1 MNRFLFT
8 STFAIFLLGGST
20 WLSGQTATNPLFHQN
35 KVRNYLPHMTWS
47 EVEQALTR
55 TDMVIIPVGSIEQ
68 HGKHLP
74 LCTDICAATEI
85 SKLIAQK
92 TDVLVAPAVAVGLS
106 DHHMAFPGTI
116 TLSPET
122 FEAVV
127 FETAQSLIHHGFKKI
142 LIYNGHGG
150 NNVSVA
156 NILQKINQTTPAVAV
171 QLNGMA
177 EPPWQLIASGAL
189 DGHAGVGETASM
201 LYFTPGLVDMTKAE
215 NPVLTSS
222 PKVDE
227 VQKHLDEDP
236 HLSRVISALGGR
248 PESTGKQT
256 STRETTSNGVTT
268 KRDLESATA
277 EQGREQAERFIEA
290 AVKFIETWKSASNG
304 GLR

>member
-1 MNRFLFT
+1 
-8 STFAIFLLGGST
+8 
-20 WLSGQTATNPLFHQN
+20 
-35 KVRNYLPHMTWS
+35 MTWA

-55 TDMVIIPVGSIEQ
+55 TDMVIIPVGAIEQ

-106 DHHMAFPGTI
+106 EHHMAFRGTL
-116 TLSPET
+116 TLTPET

-127 FETAQSLIHHGFKKI
+127 YETALSLIHHGFKKI

-156 NILQKINQTTPAVAV
+156 NILEKINQTTPAVAV

-177 EPPWQLIASGAL
+177 EPPWQLMEPGAL
-189 DGHAGVGETASM
+189 DGHAGVGETSSM
-201 LYFTPGLVDMTKAE
+201 MYLTPGLVDMTKAE
-215 NPVLTSS
+215 NPILTPS
-222 PKVDE
+222 PEVDS
-227 VQKHLDEDP
+227 VQKHIGENP
-236 HLSRVISALGGR
+236 NLSRVVSALSGR
-248 PESTGKQT
+248 PESTGKHT

-268 KRDLESATA
+268 KRDLKTATA
-277 EQGREQAERFIEA
+277 EHGRRQAERFIQA
-290 AVKFIETWKSASNG
+290 AVEFIETWKKATNG
-304 GLR
+304 G